1 MNCLISSSCDP
12 SNERL
17 DACDHKPSLCT
28 GDGGFAILGEP
39 AIATEPGEGA
49 LDHPSPGQEL
59 EALRGIGTLDDLQC
73 PLAKLLQRLLELR
86 SGKIAF
92 EFEHLL
98 LVLFGL
104 KRRARVWRVRVGVP
118 NVDRTVDDMCM

>member
-12 SNERL
+12 SNEKL

-28 GDGGFAILGEP
+28 GDGGFEILGEP

-49 LDHPSPGQEL
+49 LDHPSPGQEV
-59 EALRGIGTLDDLQC
+59 EALRGIETLDDLDR

-86 SGKIAF
+86 SGIAAVG
-92 EFEHLL
+92 EDMAQP
-98 LVLFGL
+98 G
-104 KRRARVWRVRVGVP
+104 KTWRSQGNAERIEANSSGAP
-118 NVDRTVDDMCM
+118 SRS